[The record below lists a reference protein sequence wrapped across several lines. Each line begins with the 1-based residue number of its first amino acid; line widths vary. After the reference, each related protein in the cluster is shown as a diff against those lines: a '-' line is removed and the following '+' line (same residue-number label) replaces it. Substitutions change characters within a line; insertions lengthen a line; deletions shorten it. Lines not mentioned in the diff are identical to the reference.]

1 MKIIGH
7 GIVIVEVPQIQKLIE
22 QEPKY
27 FVSKY
32 FTAIEHRNSK
42 YSINYIHYLAG
53 RFAAKQAVMK
63 AMKMELSWLEIEIQ
77 RLSTGKPLLVLYD
90 ESKKIAA
97 EQGIVEWLV
106 SISHTSSYAT
116 ASAIALTPITL

>member
-7 GIVIVEVPQIQKLIE
+7 GIVIVEVPHIQELIE
-22 QEPKY
+22 QKPKY
-27 FVSKY
+27 FEKKY
-32 FTAIEHRNSK
+32 LTPIEDRNSK
-42 YSINYIHYLAG
+42 YSANYTHYLAG

-77 RLSTGKPLLVLYD
+77 RLSTGQPLLVLYD

-97 EQGIVEWLV
+97 ELGITKWLV
-106 SISHTSSYAT
+106 SISHSSSYAT
-116 ASAIALTPITL
+116 ASAIALTPIRL